1 MSSVG
6 IQREILL
13 ALRSDTRGLDQFQI
27 AASTG
32 QGVLRVAA
40 ELKALKR
47 DQLVHESPYER
58 GVLWFLTARGQERI

>member
-32 QGVLRVAA
+32 QAVFRVTA

-47 DQLVHESPYER
+47 DQLVRDTPHQH
-58 GVLWFLTARGQERI
+58 GVLWFLTIRGQERI